1 MTDTPVLT
9 AAEIERRVITY
20 LKGGTSAS
28 RDQWRALGAQGMRLL
43 YTIAVTGGGDEKLR
57 RLRAAALATLGQLGG
72 AAGMKP
78 LVEALS
84 EPEVST
90 MVRCG
95 AIEGLGHIGHT
106 RAVPVLQTQ
115 AYHAEFKVRLYA
127 LSALSRVGS
136 AGALRIIED
145 MSLRDP
151 HSQVRRA
158 AAVELKKLKDKQ
170 SVAAEGSGDD

>member
-1 MTDTPVLT
+1 MTDAPVLT
-9 AAEIERRVITY
+9 PAEIERRVIAY
-20 LKGGTSAS
+20 LKGGTSAT

-43 YTIAVTGGGDEKLR
+43 YTIAVTGGDDETLC
-57 RLRAAALATLGQLGG
+57 RLRASALATLGQLGG

-78 LVEALS
+78 LVDALS
-84 EPEVST
+84 EPEVAT

-127 LSALSRVGS
+127 LSALARIGS

-158 AAVELKKLKDKQ
+158 AAVELKKLQNKQ
-170 SVAAEGSGDD
+170 PVSGAGGDDS